1 MRVSSTSPFAK
12 SNAHNGRA
20 GLAAEVVLIQV
31 EASVLSGIVSPALK
45 EGWLAS
51 KLFTYRKTGV
61 DGLVKRILLPNKRKA
76 SLDDTSN
83 GKS

>member
-1 MRVSSTSPFAK
+1 MTQRT
-12 SNAHNGRA
+12 
-20 GLAAEVVLIQV
+20 E
-31 EASVLSGIVSPALK
+31 LK
-45 EGWLAS
+45 QRYLETKAQLLGWLAS

-83 GKS
+83 DKS

>member
-1 MRVSSTSPFAK
+1 VTQRS
-12 SNAHNGRA
+12 
-20 GLAAEVVLIQV
+20 E
-31 EASVLSGIVSPALK
+31 LK
-45 EGWLAS
+45 QRYLETKAQLLGWLAS

>member
-1 MRVSSTSPFAK
+1 MTQRT
-12 SNAHNGRA
+12 
-20 GLAAEVVLIQV
+20 E
-31 EASVLSGIVSPALK
+31 LK
-45 EGWLAS
+45 QRYLETKAQLLGWLAS

>member
-1 MRVSSTSPFAK
+1 MTQRT
-12 SNAHNGRA
+12 
-20 GLAAEVVLIQV
+20 E
-31 EASVLSGIVSPALK
+31 LK
-45 EGWLAS
+45 QRYLETKAQLLDWLAS

>member
-1 MRVSSTSPFAK
+1 VTQRT
-12 SNAHNGRA
+12 
-20 GLAAEVVLIQV
+20 E
-31 EASVLSGIVSPALK
+31 LK
-45 EGWLAS
+45 QRYLETKAQLLGWLAS

-61 DGLVKRILLPNKRKA
+61 DGVVKRILLPNKRKA

>member
-1 MRVSSTSPFAK
+1 MTQRT
-12 SNAHNGRA
+12 
-20 GLAAEVVLIQV
+20 E
-31 EASVLSGIVSPALK
+31 LK
-45 EGWLAS
+45 QRYLETKAQLLGWLAS
-51 KLFTYRKTGV
+51 KLFNYLKTGV

>member
-1 MRVSSTSPFAK
+1 MTQRS
-12 SNAHNGRA
+12 
-20 GLAAEVVLIQV
+20 E
-31 EASVLSGIVSPALK
+31 LK
-45 EGWLAS
+45 QRYLETKAQLLGWLAS

-76 SLDDTSN
+76 SLDNTSN

>member
-1 MRVSSTSPFAK
+1 MTQRTELKQRYLETKA
-12 SNAHNGRA
+12 
-20 GLAAEVVLIQV
+20 Q
-31 EASVLSGIVSPALK
+31 LS
-45 EGWLAS
+45 GWLAS

-76 SLDDTSN
+76 SLDDTSS

>member
-1 MRVSSTSPFAK
+1 MTQRT
-12 SNAHNGRA
+12 
-20 GLAAEVVLIQV
+20 E
-31 EASVLSGIVSPALK
+31 LK
-45 EGWLAS
+45 QRYLETKAQLLGWLAS

-83 GKS
+83 DKP

>member
-1 MRVSSTSPFAK
+1 MTQRSELKQRYLETK
-12 SNAHNGRA
+12 AH
-20 GLAAEVVLIQV
+20 LL
-31 EASVLSGIVSPALK
+31 
-45 EGWLAS
+45 GWLAS

-61 DGLVKRILLPNKRKA
+61 DGLVKRVLLPDKRKA

>member
-1 MRVSSTSPFAK
+1 MTQRS
-12 SNAHNGRA
+12 
-20 GLAAEVVLIQV
+20 E
-31 EASVLSGIVSPALK
+31 LK
-45 EGWLAS
+45 QRYLETKAQLLGWLTS

>member
-1 MRVSSTSPFAK
+1 MTQRS
-12 SNAHNGRA
+12 
-20 GLAAEVVLIQV
+20 E
-31 EASVLSGIVSPALK
+31 LK
-45 EGWLAS
+45 QRYLETKAQLFGWLAS

-61 DGLVKRILLPNKRKA
+61 DGLVKRILLPNTRKA

>member
-1 MRVSSTSPFAK
+1 MTQRIELKQRYLETKA
-12 SNAHNGRA
+12 
-20 GLAAEVVLIQV
+20 Q
-31 EASVLSGIVSPALK
+31 LS
-45 EGWLAS
+45 GWLAS